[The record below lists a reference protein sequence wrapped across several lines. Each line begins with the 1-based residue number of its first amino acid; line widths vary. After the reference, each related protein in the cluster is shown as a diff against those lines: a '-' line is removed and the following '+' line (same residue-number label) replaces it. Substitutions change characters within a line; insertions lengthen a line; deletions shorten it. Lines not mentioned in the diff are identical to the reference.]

1 MPLHQITPED
11 ELLRR
16 IILQPQFF
24 KITPDG
30 VRRPTSAAFKMR
42 SGEDGLSVDILG
54 LTTLELAIANRST
67 HTGAVLSA
75 KVPLDNRCPCVHD
88 PIAGNQAHALIK
100 NVTPALAKLF
110 AVNAVLL

>member
-11 ELLRR
+11 KLLRR

-54 LTTLELAIANRST
+54 LTTLEQAIATLDAIHLASALKQGVDIFMTDDKQLGRAASEAGLQAWST
-67 HTGAVLSA
+67 HL
-75 KVPLDNRCPCVHD
+75 
-88 PIAGNQAHALIK
+88 
-100 NVTPALAKLF
+100 
-110 AVNAVLL
+110 

>member
-1 MPLHQITPED
+1 MSVHQITSED

-24 KITPDG
+24 KVMPDG

-42 SGEDGLSVDILG
+42 SGEDGLSVDIMA
-54 LTTLELAIANRST
+54 LTTLEQAIATRST
-67 HTGAVLSA
+67 HTGALLAA
-75 KVPLDNRCPCVHD
+75 KVPLDNQCPCVHD
-88 PIAGNQAHALIK
+88 PVAGNPAHALIR

-110 AVNAVLL
+110 AVNACLL

>member
-54 LTTLELAIANRST
+54 LTTLEQAIANRST
-67 HTGAVLSA
+67 HTG
-75 KVPLDNRCPCVHD
+75 
-88 PIAGNQAHALIK
+88 
-100 NVTPALAKLF
+100 LF
-110 AVNAVLL
+110 YRRKYRWIIGARAFTTRLRAIRRTHLLKT

>member
-1 MPLHQITPED
+1 MSVHQITPED

-24 KITPDG
+24 KTTPDG

-54 LTTLELAIANRST
+54 LTSLEQAIANPAT
-67 HTGAVLSA
+67 HTGALLLA
-75 KVPLDNRCPCVHD
+75 KVPLDQNCPCVHD
-88 PIAGNQAHALIK
+88 PVAGNPAHALIK
-100 NVTPALAKLF
+100 NVTSALAKLF
-110 AVNAVLL
+110 AVNARLL